1 MSELILKNIRGVADD
16 TYMGYRLPGGRV
28 VPVHIYSGA
37 SRVICGYVSDV
48 TNIQKLSYVYD
59 AKGQTINGRDTLSI
73 LNWLKEEGRISED
86 VPEAS
91 LHTLRLFLQQILN
104 ADRAVF
110 SGTETSMV
118 SYTSGSDSF
127 ISGKS
132 MYEDAGEL
140 IGSLISIS
148 CPELSEF
155 IKKTLQDNNDSISL
169 LFAPVLD
176 DSSMESQKEYNMKA
190 SLPLCFDPD
199 KIESFP
205 KAQLFLDSL
214 RESGL
219 CLLEHLKLQENKL
232 NVLRQFN
239 LFCMFHLFRFMANVE
254 HFYCDA
260 PEKLFLLD
268 FSEGGT
274 TGQSRMSSLSFM
286 QIHRSLSRFYK
297 WAYAQILKQR
307 GWDKES
313 LLNENTPQIDK
324 GRANKNNEELEIIW
338 NLAKKKCS
346 SLPESDVID
355 EIATTI
361 FNMLERD
368 GKVSPTTYMKL
379 FGIHA
384 GILVQGTRSLPPR
397 FKPKVDMLE
406 VIIRSCVYP
415 GETLRGSKLKDN
427 LWKRMSVIIGGDDI
441 DVERLNSAGCPI
453 TADDDSLILNYE
465 KFAEKLRSMNFAE
478 TMADGI
484 LQINLGGDKI

>member
-1 MSELILKNIRGVADD
+1 MSELILRPVRALADE
-16 TYMGYRLPGGRV
+16 TYMGFRLLGGRV
-28 VPVHIYSGA
+28 VPVHIFSGS

-59 AKGQTINGRDTLSI
+59 AKGQTSPGRDSLSI
-73 LNWLKEEGRISED
+73 LNWLREEHRISDDISES
-86 VPEAS
+86 S

-104 ADRAVF
+104 ADKAVF
-110 SGTETSMV
+110 SGTDTSMV

-140 IGSLISIS
+140 IGTLLDIA
-148 CPELSEF
+148 CPDLTDY
-155 IKKTLQDNNDSISL
+155 IKKILQDNNDSISL
-169 LFAPVLD
+169 LFTPILN
-176 DSSMESQKEYNMKA
+176 DSTLESRRSYMKA
-190 SLPLCFDPD
+190 DLPLCFDPD
-199 KIESFP
+199 KIESYP
-205 KAQLFLDSL
+205 NAKSFLESL
-214 RESGL
+214 KESGT

-254 HFYCDA
+254 HIYCGS

-286 QIHRSLSRFYK
+286 QTHRSLSRFYK
-297 WAYAQILKQR
+297 WSYSQILKKE

-313 LLNENTPQIDK
+313 LLSEETPQIDK
-324 GRANKNNEELEIIW
+324 GKANKNNEELAIIW
-338 NLAKKKCS
+338 SLAKKKCS
-346 SLPESDVID
+346 SLSESDVIN
-355 EIATTI
+355 EIAATI

-368 GKVSPTTYMKL
+368 GKFSPATYMKL

-406 VIIRSCVYP
+406 VIIRSCVLP

-427 LWKRMSVIIGGDDI
+427 LYRRMSVIIGGEEK
-441 DVERLNSAGCPI
+441 DVERLNSADCPI
-453 TADDDSLILNYE
+453 TSDDDSLIQNYE
-465 KFAEKLRSMNFAE
+465 RFAEKLRAMNFAE

-484 LQINLGGDKI
+484 LQINLGGDKL